1 LEKRSL
7 FQKIFGSNKQSG
19 NTFKRFELISSS
31 SNTFY
36 SWDGRIF
43 ENDIIRSAI
52 RPKANAVGKLNAKHI
67 RGFGE
72 NMKINPDPYMREILT
87 NPNPYMSMQDFL
99 MKMTIQRE
107 INHNAFAYI
116 KRDMDQRPEEVY
128 PLPASSVELLERGPD
143 VFAKFVFRTGKYIVV
158 PYEDIIHLRKDFN
171 ENDFFGDSG
180 SKALTPLMEVITT
193 TDQGVINAIKNSAI
207 IRWIL
212 KFKSVLK
219 PEDKEIQVKEFVK
232 NYLSIANEGGAAAS
246 DPRYD
251 VEQVKQ
257 ENYVPN
263 ADQMK
268 ETIQRLYA
276 YLGVNDK
283 IVQNKFTEDE
293 WNAFYEAEIEPI
305 LIQLSNAFTRAFF
318 TGRERGHGNRIVFES
333 SNLAYAS
340 MKTKLN
346 LVHMVDRG
354 AMTNNE
360 WRRILNLPPIEG
372 GDIPIRRLD
381 TVPISDEEEK
391 EEDEDE

>member
-7 FQKIFGSNKQSG
+7 FNKIFGGSKEQG
-19 NTFKRFELISSS
+19 NSFKRFELISSS

-36 SWDGRIF
+36 SWDGRVF
-43 ENDIIRSAI
+43 ENDIVRSAI
-52 RPKANAVGKLNAKHI
+52 RPKANAVGKLNPKHI
-67 RGFGE
+67 RGLDE
-72 NMKINPDPYMREILT
+72 NMKVNPDPHLREILQ

-107 INHNAFAYI
+107 LNHNAFAYL
-116 KRDMDQRPEEVY
+116 KRDGFDRIEEIY
-128 PLPASSVELLERGPD
+128 PMPASSVELLERGED
-143 VFAKFVFRTGKYIVV
+143 VFVKFIFRTGKSVVV
-158 PYEDIIHLRKDFN
+158 PYEDVIHLRKDFN
-171 ENDFFGDSG
+171 ESDFFGDSG
-180 SKALTPLMEVITT
+180 AKALSTLMEVITT
-193 TDQGVINAIKNSAI
+193 TDQGVVNAIKNSAI
-207 IRWIL
+207 IRWLL

-219 PEDKEIQVKEFVK
+219 PEDKDIQVKEFVK
-232 NYLSIANEGGAAAS
+232 NYLSITNEGGAAAS

-257 ENYVPN
+257 ESFVPN

-268 ETIQRLYA
+268 ETIQRLHSYF
-276 YLGVNDK
+276 GVNDA
-283 IVQNKFTEDE
+283 IVQNKYTEDQ

-318 TGRERGHGNRIVFES
+318 TKKERGHGNRIVFEA

-340 MKTKLN
+340 MRTKLN
-346 LVHMVDRG
+346 LVQMVDRG

-381 TVPISDEEEK
+381 TVPITDLPKGE
-391 EEDEDE
+391 EEDE